1 MTLDHGGEPARAA
14 ALAAFDPLRF
24 GFHPAGTGWI
34 KEFSSLGPVVFAALG
49 WQHARMRSHHASEHG
64 EITGLDALELV
75 VELQRQTWGMAP
87 EELVPANVLAVL
99 AESGGSVIVAYRRRA
114 GFTVDGW
121 LGFVISLGT
130 DTGTLL
136 SHMLGVRAEARG
148 RHDIGWYLKLVQAH
162 EALRRGYVAASW
174 TFDPMRGVN
183 ARLNLEKLGAVVTEL
198 TLDKYGTLRS
208 SLYGDVPSDRFTAH
222 WDLLSP
228 ATAERIRLIA
238 SEGYQALMVA
248 EVQEVP
254 IVTLDSIADLVVAR
268 PPRLRYQIPGD
279 IDQLM
284 RDDPASAIGWRQE
297 MRQTLAALVTTKSA
311 GGGVPVPADPVGIG
325 IAVTPGAYIV
335 TGIATGSDSSG
346 ERQSWYLLER
356 KERAWGE

>member
-1 MTLDHGGEPARAA
+1 MTSDHIAESARATV
-14 ALAAFDPLRF
+14 LAAFDPLRF
-24 GFHPAGTGWI
+24 GFHPAGTGWV
-34 KEFSSLGPVVFAALG
+34 KEFSSLGPVGFAALG
-49 WQHARMRSHHASEHG
+49 WQHARLRSHHASEHG
-64 EITGLDALELV
+64 QITELGALELV

-121 LGFVISLGT
+121 LGFAISLGT
-130 DTGTLL
+130 DTSTLL

-148 RHDIGWYLKLVQAH
+148 QHDIGWYLKLVQGY

-183 ARLNLEKLGAVVTEL
+183 ARLNLEKLGAVVTEF

-222 WDLLSP
+222 WDLRSP
-228 ATAERIRLIA
+228 ATADRMRLIA
-238 SEGYQALMVA
+238 SGRYHAPTLA
-248 EVQEVP
+248 EVHDVP
-254 IVTLDSIADLVVAR
+254 IVTLDAIADQVLAR

-284 RDDPASAIGWRQE
+284 RDDPAAAIGWRQE
-297 MRQTLAALVTTKSA
+297 MRQILSPLVTTKSA
-311 GGGVPVPADPVGIG
+311 DGGEKAAADPIGIG
-325 IAVTPGAYIV
+325 IAVAPGAYVV
-335 TGIATGSDSSG
+335 TGIATGPDPNG